1 MLKNITHIEYS
12 NSISEESNLVKA
24 YSSKWLIA
32 ALKQNIKYSDTFFEC
47 IGYCCGSLHDLTKSI
62 ISSIIQYNKN
72 RKGNIV
78 SEESIINLKT
88 CPSSLRADTLES
100 LIEDYPFI
108 KNSIRLTISKELDKN
123 IPQKLGLTYKDSPV
137 YQLKKLFVLDE
148 DALEFCYFIFA
159 TSEFE
164 VLKEYLRHDLEIFEY
179 EKTGLLSRIIGMDE
193 KKCKE
198 LRNKFELMGI
208 THDSH
213 SGPTLTEEVDKSIKG
228 IGDKTLKEIL
238 CPPIGKSEI
247 LLDEF
252 PLDPDDIKYV
262 VNLLSKKHHHPI
274 HVLLY
279 GPGGV
284 GKSTFARA
292 LAKHLKVKAFEVLN
306 GPDKDTDDRKASLCA
321 CLNIAKKFEN
331 SFTLVDEADSLLD
344 VLTDD
349 YSHGTSSKAWI
360 NSMLEDKDNRVI
372 WIVNSTSYIDDSVKR
387 RFAYSIYFKN
397 LTVTQQINMW
407 GKITRKLK
415 VENKVSLEVIK
426 RLVNTY
432 SPPISCIES
441 SIQLAKIAATKHDFV
456 DCVERNLKAYRTL
469 INNGRSTRNPVVDLE
484 DFVMDGICTSIPV
497 SSLLAKVRQMDSN
510 LKSQK
515 NCPPGML
522 NLIFFGVSGGG
533 KSALSK
539 YIAKELDKPCII
551 KRGSDLISQWVG
563 STERNIRQAFEEAS
577 DMEGVL
583 VLDEAD
589 IFIPNRQVAQNEWDV
604 SMSAEM
610 LTCLEECRSICICT
624 TNFKEYVDNA
634 AIRRFSLKVK
644 FGYALSQHLE
654 ALYKKMLAPFVGSD
668 LDQRGLEM
676 LKSFKF
682 LCVGDF
688 STVRK
693 QVLMGNQQNITHE
706 DLLKALANEEHMKR
720 EHGAKRLGFVA

>member
-1 MLKNITHIEYS
+1 MVRKISHIDYDYI
-12 NSISEESNLVKA
+12 NEEAILVKNYA
-24 YSSKWLIA
+24 AKWLVSTM
-32 ALKQNIKYSDTFFEC
+32 KQNIKYSDCFFDFV
-47 IGYCCGSLHDLTKSI
+47 GYCCGGLDDLTIII
-62 ISSIIQYNKN
+62 ISSIIQYNEK
-72 RKGNIV
+72 RKENIV
-78 SEESIINLKT
+78 SEDSITSLKT
-88 CPSSLRADTLES
+88 CPYSLRADNLES
-100 LIEDYPFI
+100 LVEDYPYI
-108 KNSIRLTISKELDKN
+108 KNTIKSCISKELARN
-123 IPQKLGLTYKDSPV
+123 ILPRLGLKYKDSPV
-137 YQLKKLFVLDE
+137 YQLKKIFSLDD
-148 DALEFCYFIFA
+148 DALELCFFIFA
-159 TSEFE
+159 TYEFE
-164 VLKEYLRHDLEIFEY
+164 VLKDYFRNDLEIFEY
-179 EKTGLLSRIIGMDE
+179 EKTNILSKIIGIDE

-198 LRNKFELMGI
+198 LRSKFELMGI
-208 THDSH
+208 TRDSN
-213 SGPTLTEEVDKSIKG
+213 SGPRLTEEIDKSIKG
-228 IGDKTLKEIL
+228 IGDKTLKDIL
-238 CPPIGKSEI
+238 CPTIGKSEI
-247 LLDEF
+247 SLDEF
-252 PLDPDDIKYV
+252 PIDSEDIKYV

-274 HVLLY
+274 HILLW

-284 GKSTFARA
+284 GKSSFARA

-321 CLNIAKKFEN
+321 CLNISKKFEN

-349 YSHGTSSKAWI
+349 YSHGTSSKAWL
-360 NSMLEDKDNRVI
+360 NSMMEDKDNRVI

-387 RFAYSIYFKN
+387 RFSYSIYFKN
-397 LTVTQQINMW
+397 LTVSQQINIW
-407 GKITRKLK
+407 SKISRKLK
-415 VENKVSLEVIK
+415 VENKLPLEIIK
-426 RLVNTY
+426 RFVNTY
-432 SPPISCIES
+432 FPPISCIES
-441 SIQLAKIAATKHDFV
+441 SIKLAKIVATKHNFV

-469 INNGRSTRNPVVDLE
+469 INNGRSPRNPVADFE
-484 DFVMDGICTSIPV
+484 DFVMDGICTSMPV
-497 SSLLAKVRQMDSN
+497 SSLIAKIRQMDSN
-510 LKSQK
+510 LKSWK

-533 KSALSK
+533 KSQLSK

-577 DMEGVL
+577 DIGGVL

-589 IFIPNRQVAQNEWDV
+589 IFIPNRQVAKNEWDV

-644 FGYALSQHLE
+644 FNYALPQHLE

-668 LDQRGLEM
+668 LDQMGLEM

-693 QVLMGNQQNITHE
+693 QVLMESQQNITHE
-706 DLLKALANEEHMKR
+706 DLLMALAKEEQMKR